1 MKLMACFRMW
11 SIETS
16 LLIKKRAAFKKL
28 SVAQAQ

>member
-1 MKLMACFRMW
+1 MW